1 MNTVR
6 IGVAIAAAVAVLT
19 TSFFLCAQQAS
30 SENAR
35 TQPVEIEI
43 RNVNFRIDQSIVLEI
58 RRLRGEMVPTSAS
71 EPASFDDKNSFVTR
85 IVSAE
90 IAISTQS
97 MSDLLNRYAFAYP
110 DAPLKNLVLT
120 AEKGRIR
127 QKGTIHKG
135 VDLPFE
141 ATGSLDTTTEGQVR
155 FHVDKIR
162 SAHLPVKGL
171 LHLFGEDLS
180 RLVNLKKDRGI
191 TIDGDD
197 ILMDVNRLIPPPRI
211 EGKVTSVRVEGNRIV
226 QTFGSWPA
234 KPLSPP
240 YRARNYIYHHGGVLR
255 FGKLTMTDSDLEIV
269 DQSPRTPF
277 EFSLAE
283 YNRQLVAGYSKNTPS
298 HGLIV
303 FMPDLSSL
311 GRR

>member
-6 IGVAIAAAVAVLT
+6 IRAAITAAVAVVT
-19 TSFFLCAQQAS
+19 TSYFLCAQQAS

-58 RRLRGEMVPTSAS
+58 RRLRGEMVPTIAS

-141 ATGSLDTTTEGQVR
+141 ATGSLDTTADGQVR
-155 FHVDKIR
+155 FHADKIS
-162 SAHLPVKGL
+162 SARLPV
-171 LHLFGEDLS
+171 E
-180 RLVNLKKDRGI
+180 
-191 TIDGDD
+191 GDD

-211 EGKVTSVRVEGNRIV
+211 EGKVTSVRVEGDRII
-226 QTFGSWPA
+226 QTFGSGPA

-240 YRARNYIYHHGGVLR
+240 YKARNYIYHHRGVLR